1 MLAETQSASQIPGPP
16 VNAYDFGLRG
26 LGLGCWQIDDY
37 RLHDACDAP
46 NRLSMIEIALKR
58 AVSAEEKCG
67 PNVWREAL
75 ARSAT
80 HHNQS
85 GTMLL
90 GSARQEELKRATRHI
105 AKSDQANS

>member
-1 MLAETQSASQIPGPP
+1 MLAEPQSASQVPGPP
-16 VNAYDFGLRG
+16 VNVYRPGLSG
-26 LGLGCWQIDDY
+26 LGLSCWQIDDC
-37 RLHDACDAP
+37 RLHDTCDAP

-67 PNVWREAL
+67 PNVWWEAL

-105 AKSDQANS
+105 AKADQANS

>member
-1 MLAETQSASQIPGPP
+1 
-16 VNAYDFGLRG
+16 
-26 LGLGCWQIDDY
+26 
-37 RLHDACDAP
+37 
-46 NRLSMIEIALKR
+46 
-58 AVSAEEKCG
+58 VSAEEKCG